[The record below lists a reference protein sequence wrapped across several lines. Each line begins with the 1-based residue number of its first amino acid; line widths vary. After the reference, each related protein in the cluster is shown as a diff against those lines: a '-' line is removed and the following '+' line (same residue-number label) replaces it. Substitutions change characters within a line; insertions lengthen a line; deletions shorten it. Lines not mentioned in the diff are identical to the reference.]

1 MWAPR
6 WGTAGLDLSDLDIG
20 HEFIDKSVPQAYVDM
35 KMEHVGWLID
45 GTDIMTDN
53 NRQDGGIKR
62 IQYSDKV
69 GHAAVR
75 GLTWTLPYGLN
86 SEHTSLFMGRT
97 TEGSLVLLWGSRHKL
112 VPLGPVDPRAPP
124 INDAAERR
132 GASVMNTRKRFA
144 RMLGHWCQRGCS
156 RPRWRR

>member
-20 HEFIDKSVPQAYVDM
+20 HEFIDKSVPQAYIDM

-86 SEHTSLFMGRT
+86 SEYTSLFMGRT

-144 RMLGHWCQRGCS
+144 
-156 RPRWRR
+156 